1 MKYAITTSKD
11 LGPECQ
17 VPLEPTQPLTDPES
31 TIEDWEL
38 VTTTWQQTIIDQTI
52 QTHLA
57 THACIGRFVW
67 TWKAIY
73 KGTNK

>member
-17 VPLEPTQPLTDPES
+17 VPLEPELPLTDPES

-38 VTTTWQQTIIDQTI
+38 TPSMKM
-52 QTHLA
+52 
-57 THACIGRFVW
+57 R
-67 TWKAIY
+67 
-73 KGTNK
+73 

>member
-17 VPLEPTQPLTDPES
+17 VPLEPEMPLTDPES
-31 TIEDWEL
+31 TIEYWEL
-38 VTTTWQQTIIDQTI
+38 VTANWQQLYVDKE
-52 QTHLA
+52 LKSLSVA
-57 THACIGRFVW
+57 TGRFVW

-73 KGTNK
+73 KQGASK